1 MPLDDPNVGLAFGL
15 TIAAGAATAVGA
27 AVVFVPRL
35 VKLASR
41 RTLAGALALSA
52 GVMTYVSFV
61 EILGKSRLKFLE
73 AGYADNVSYMYATV
87 CFFGG
92 VVLMTVRLELASSR
106 RAPSTDPVDARVQQQ
121 SLART
126 RKYGPSRWAEHGR
139 GLGWC
144 TLRRILIV

>member
-15 TIAAGAATAVGA
+15 TVAAGAATAVGA

-73 AGYADNVSYMYATV
+73 AGYADNVAYMYATV

-92 VVLMTVRLELASSR
+92 VVFMTVRCSCFVGSASVRDVACRRGAVLDRSDALCLA
-106 RAPSTDPVDARVQQQ
+106 T
-121 SLART
+121 
-126 RKYGPSRWAEHGR
+126 
-139 GLGWC
+139 
-144 TLRRILIV
+144 

>member
-41 RTLAGALALSA
+41 KTLAGALALSA

-61 EILGKSRLKFLE
+61 EILGKARLKFLE

-92 VVLMTVRLELASSR
+92 VVLMTVRLDWHR
-106 RAPSTDPVDARVQQQ
+106 VGAR
-121 SLART
+121 LARALSAQYRSSNLWLVPENKPVT
-126 RKYGPSRWAEHGR
+126 MG
-139 GLGWC
+139 
-144 TLRRILIV
+144 

>member
-15 TIAAGAATAVGA
+15 TVAAGAATAVGA

-41 RTLAGALALSA
+41 RTLAAALALSA

-73 AGYADNVSYMYATV
+73 AGYADNLAYMYATV

-92 VVLMTVRLELASSR
+92 VVFMTVRSFCRSDWHQCAMFDITMALSRLKAAIISASQQNRLE
-106 RAPSTDPVDARVQQQ
+106 TI
-121 SLART
+121 
-126 RKYGPSRWAEHGR
+126 G
-139 GLGWC
+139 
-144 TLRRILIV
+144 